1 MINLYLQDFG
11 TVCKL
16 FIFAD
21 TQQEATYQYNQ
32 LYNWCA
38 TSGELQ
44 DVGELGGKFIY
55 FIWTNKRK
63 LIRYFYNILE
73 HHYFMKTGREPDGV
87 LFKAKLQEQAERR
100 YKNLERR
107 EISDR
112 RTRFANLDYYRYRQR
127 NKTSPII
134 DSNYNSD
141 YNSEFLQFRA

>member
-1 MINLYLQDFG
+1 MVNLYLQDFG

-16 FIFAD
+16 FVFAD
-21 TQQEATYQYNQ
+21 TQQEATYQYNE

-38 TSGELQ
+38 TSGDLQ
-44 DVGELGGKFIY
+44 NIDELGGKFRY

-87 LFKAKLQEQAERR
+87 LFKTKLQEQAERR

-107 EISDR
+107 EITDR
-112 RTRFANLDYYRYRQR
+112 RTRFANLDYYHHSEE
-127 NKTSPII
+127 NKTRPII
-134 DSNYNSD
+134 YSD
-141 YNSEFLQFRA
+141 GDPGFYSYFVHNA